1 MTGRVKVTDE
11 TTSGRNQRFEDTKT
25 GRNMARTEFVKK
37 IEDGCYSNYHIR
49 VVNGIKTPASNP
61 DGKDGNNLG

>member
-1 MTGRVKVTDE
+1 
-11 TTSGRNQRFEDTKT
+11 
-25 GRNMARTEFVKK
+25 MARTEFVKK